1 MTKGVWHISTDDGS
15 WTLSRLRS
23 QRLDFSAQTWLPRV
37 HPVRLMHQVRQD
49 VWRRLQNVR
58 GFAPMI
64 QLSPYANGWCV
75 IAGGQVSAIAPSLTA
90 SVEEVLANKSNR
102 ARWIRHAGGW
112 GEGK

>member
-1 MTKGVWHISTDDGS
+1 MTKGVWHISRDDGS

-58 GFAPMI
+58 GFAPMV
-64 QLSPYANGWCV
+64 QLTPNEDGWSV
-75 IAGGQVSAIAPSLTA
+75 IAGGQVSVTSPTLST
-90 SVEEVLANKSNR
+90 SVEDVLTNECNR
-102 ARWIRHAGGW
+102 VRWIRHAGDW
-112 GEGK
+112 GADK